1 MRDQQGRVMRGLLIL
16 VLAMAAPIASG
27 GPPDALHK
35 RTYHGTVSGEILLR
49 NYTGPTEPS
58 TNQSIRSGEIVDRE
72 MARGY
77 MDGVKDATEGED
89 WCYVSGKPHTLND
102 EIADSLAKL
111 NREELKARA
120 APLVVNALRN
130 LYPCPT
136 NGRKP

>member
-1 MRDQQGRVMRGLLIL
+1 MRGLIIL
-16 VLAMAAPIASG
+16 ALAIAMPIAFG
-27 GPPDALHK
+27 GSLGALPK

-49 NYTGPTEPS
+49 NYMGPTEPS
-58 TNQSIRSGEIVDRE
+58 TNQFVRSGEIVDRE

-77 MDGVKDATEGED
+77 LDGVKDATEGRD

-111 NREELKARA
+111 GPDELKARA
-120 APLVVNALRN
+120 ALLVVNALHH

-136 NGRKP
+136 NGGKP